1 MPSSLRSLALAAL
14 LALAP
19 APAAASPDDSTA
31 ASTPAPLQQLR
42 IYEIPRA
49 NEGVFH
55 DRFQGHA
62 LRIMARHGFQPRSIW
77 RSDHQDKV
85 EFIYLLDW
93 PDAAAMHAAWAAF
106 MADEEWAA
114 IKRETGA
121 RHGRFVEA
129 IADRTLE
136 PLAWSPDRAASETR

>member
-1 MPSSLRSLALAAL
+1 MPSPTRTLTLAAL

-19 APAAASPDDSTA
+19 TASAEEAAPAAQ
-31 ASTPAPLQQLR
+31 PAPLQQLR

-55 DRFQGHA
+55 DRFRDHA
-62 LRIMARHGFQPRSIW
+62 LRIMARHGFAVRAVW
-77 RSDHQDKV
+77 RSEHEGKV
-85 EFIYLLDW
+85 EFVYLLDW
-93 PDAAAMHAAWAAF
+93 PDAATMQAAWAAF
-106 MADEEWAA
+106 MADAEWAA

-121 RHGRFVEA
+121 RHGRFVDA

-136 PLAWSPDRAASETR
+136 PLPWSPDRRAE

>member
-1 MPSSLRSLALAAL
+1 MPSPIRTLTLAAL

-19 APAAASPDDSTA
+19 TAVTAAPAAPA
-31 ASTPAPLQQLR
+31 AQPAPLQQLR

-55 DRFQGHA
+55 DRFRDHA
-62 LRIMARHGFQPRSIW
+62 LRIMARHGFAVRAVW
-77 RSDHQDKV
+77 RSEHQDKV
-85 EFIYLLDW
+85 EFVYQLDW
-93 PDAAAMHAAWAAF
+93 PDAATMQAAWAAF
-106 MADEEWAA
+106 MADAEWAA

-121 RHGRFVEA
+121 RHGRFVDA

-136 PLAWSPDRAASETR
+136 PLPWSPDRRAE

>member
-1 MPSSLRSLALAAL
+1 MPSPNHTLTLAAL

-19 APAAASPDDSTA
+19 TAAAAEAAPAAQ
-31 ASTPAPLQQLR
+31 PAPLQQLR

-55 DRFQGHA
+55 DRFRDHA
-62 LRIMARHGFQPRSIW
+62 LRIMARHGFAVRAVW
-77 RSDHQDKV
+77 RAEHEGKI
-85 EFIYLLDW
+85 EFVYLLDW
-93 PDAAAMHAAWAAF
+93 PDAATMKAAWAAF

-121 RHGRFVEA
+121 RHGRFVDA
-129 IADRTLE
+129 ISDRTLE
-136 PLAWSPDRAASETR
+136 PLPWSPDRRAE